1 MIDLSSIV
9 NTIRT
14 AIYGKDMREAI
25 AQGFEK
31 VQDEAASGGDE
42 EGLGGGFVLMEESI
56 PVSQRKENVLYGL
69 IVANFDDE
77 GPTG

>member
-42 EGLGGGFVLMEESI
+42 EGLGGGFILMEESI

>member
-9 NTIRT
+9 STIRS

-42 EGLGGGFVLMEESI
+42 GLGGGFVLMEESI
-56 PVSQRKENVLYGL
+56 PVSERKENVLYGL
-69 IVANFDDE
+69 IVGNFDDE

>member
-14 AIYGKDMREAI
+14 SIYGKDMREAI

-42 EGLGGGFVLMEESI
+42 GLGGGFVLMEENI
-56 PVSQRKENVLYGL
+56 PPSSRQENVLYAL
-69 IVANFDDE
+69 VVANLGDE
-77 GPTG
+77 QLS

>member
-14 AIYGKDMREAI
+14 SIYGKDMREAI

-42 EGLGGGFVLMEESI
+42 GLGGGFVLMKESI
-56 PVSQRKENVLYGL
+56 PPSSRQENVLYAL
-69 IVANFDDE
+69 VVANLGDE
-77 GPTG
+77 QLG

>member
-56 PVSQRKENVLYGL
+56 PPSSRQENVLYAL
-69 IVANFDDE
+69 VVANLGDE
-77 GPTG
+77 QLS